1 MDVFTS
7 TNVVK
12 FSPKLAVEEL
22 KMLPNETIGVAVLLK
37 KYEKDFMS
45 YISLITHIKTSG
57 QK

>member
-22 KMLPNETIGVAVLLK
+22 KILPNETIGAAVLLEKYK
-37 KYEKDFMS
+37 K
-45 YISLITHIKTSG
+45 ISRVISNQAG

>member
-1 MDVFTS
+1 MSWSLISVDVFTS

-37 KYEKDFMS
+37 QYEKDFNHS
-45 YISLITHIKTSG
+45 Y
-57 QK
+57 